1 MLVSCTR
8 LKTNKIMSQQCVI
21 FDMDGVICH
30 TNPHHVVAFEKFFD
44 KYKIPY
50 TNEEFEEHM
59 YGKHNSYIM
68 THFFK
73 RPIQGEELT
82 KLEDEKEGMF
92 REIYKDKVETI
103 PHYMQFLEELKSRGF
118 KTAVATSAP
127 RANLDLI
134 ANFLKLDQKMDS
146 MMSSEDV
153 TFHKPNPEVYLKS
166 AERVGVS
173 PSDCV
178 VFEDSFSGVTAGL
191 NAGMKVV
198 GVLSTHSKEELPPCD
213 FYINDYSE
221 VNVDK
226 IIAIL
231 NSNK

>member
-1 MLVSCTR
+1 M
-8 LKTNKIMSQQCVI
+8 KQQCVI

-30 TNPHHVVAFEKFFD
+30 TNPHHAKAFEAFFD
-44 KYKIPY
+44 KYQIPHS
-50 TNEEFEEHM
+50 EKEFEDHM
-59 YGKHNSYIM
+59 YGKHNGYIM
-68 THFFK
+68 SHFFE
-73 RPIQGEELT
+73 RPISGIEL
-82 KLEDEKEGMF
+82 KELENEKESMF
-92 REIYKDKVETI
+92 REIYKDKVKTI
-103 PHYMQFLEELKSRGF
+103 PHYLDFLKKLKAHNF

-134 ANFLKLDQKMDS
+134 VNTLGIADKMNS
-146 MMSSEDV
+146 MMASEDV
-153 TFHKPNPEVYLKS
+153 TAHKPNPEVYLKS

-198 GVLSTHSKEELPPCD
+198 GVLSSHTREQLPPCH

-221 VNVDK
+221 INIDK
-226 IIAIL
+226 ILELL
-231 NSNK
+231 NN